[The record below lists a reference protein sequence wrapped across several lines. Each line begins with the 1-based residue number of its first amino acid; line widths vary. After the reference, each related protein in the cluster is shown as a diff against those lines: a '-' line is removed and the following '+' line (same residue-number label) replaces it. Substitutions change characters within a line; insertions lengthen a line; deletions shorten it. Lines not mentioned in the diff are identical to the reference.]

1 MCACTARP
9 LVVTATPT
17 PETPPYCKLHV
28 AGRWVRDA
36 EGDIVI
42 LHGADLPTLGEMKAG
57 AENPDRHLRQL
68 AEAGAR
74 VVRLPIAPQEITP
87 TFVPAVISPF
97 IEQANAL
104 GMLVILAYR
113 NDVRDSVR
121 NQGNDAE
128 EWLRLM
134 LTYLR
139 NAPGVWL
146 QPFASPIDTPKWRAI
161 NQRMVD
167 VVRGFPADNIVVIAH
182 PLWLKTAGAA
192 EVLDGGDVVYAV
204 DAPNGRSR
212 DGGSRDDGSRDDW
225 PLDAAPFIV
234 TGLGGQATDEAIE
247 AVKAARVWSIAED
260 GAADSAADSTPA
272 TALSALWKSSATC
285 H

>member
-36 EGDIVI
+36 EGNIVI
-42 LHGADLPTLGEMKAG
+42 LHGADLPTLSEMKAS
-57 AENPDRHLRQL
+57 AENPNRRLRQL

-74 VVRLPIAPQEITP
+74 VVRLPIASQEITP
-87 TFVPAVISPF
+87 TFVPAVVSSF

-113 NDVRDSVR
+113 NDGHDSVR

-139 NAPGVWL
+139 NVPGVWL
-146 QPFASPIDTPKWRAI
+146 QPFTSSIDTPKWRAI

-182 PLWLKTAGAA
+182 PLWLRTDGAA
-192 EVLDGGDVVYAV
+192 EVLDGDNVVYAV

-212 DGGSRDDGSRDDW
+212 GGEALDDW
-225 PLDAAPFIV
+225 PLDAAPFVV

-247 AVKAARVWSIAED
+247 AVKAARVWSIA
-260 GAADSAADSTPA
+260 ADSTPVA
-272 TALSALWKSSATC
+272 ASSVLWKSSATC
-285 H
+285 R